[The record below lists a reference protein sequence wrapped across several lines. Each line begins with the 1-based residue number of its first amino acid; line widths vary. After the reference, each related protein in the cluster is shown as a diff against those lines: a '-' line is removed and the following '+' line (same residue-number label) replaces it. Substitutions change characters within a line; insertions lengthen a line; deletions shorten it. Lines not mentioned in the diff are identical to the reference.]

1 MTSGHFE
8 KTVVSNVMKKRQ
20 IFGKKMFR
28 NVFHLNSLIKLSYKS
43 YQENYQIQQICL
55 VPREQAEVSSKKVDT
70 IVTQTYFY
78 LF

>member
-1 MTSGHFE
+1 
-8 KTVVSNVMKKRQ
+8 
-20 IFGKKMFR
+20 MFR

-55 VPREQAEVSSKKVDT
+55 VPREQAEVGSKKVDT

-78 LF
+78 IY